1 MRRLPTLFMLAL
13 VAAATLA
20 APPAEAQSGPALTAQ
35 EIAVCLCQEQ
45 TIAQQQNQVE
55 IQAGLLAERQQELA
69 NLDTEIKRKA
79 LSTAETDVVGQSVL
93 QSMIN
98 QQIALRNLI
107 QLRIRPDYN
116 AQVRALNQTV
126 TEYNAQCT
134 SRPRYTLDVE
144 RARALMTCPAPQ

>member
-1 MRRLPTLFMLAL
+1 MRRLPTLSMLAL
-13 VAAATLA
+13 IAAATPA
-20 APPAEAQSGPALTAQ
+20 AAQSGLALTPE

-45 TIAQQQNQVE
+45 TITQQQSQVD
-55 IQAGLLAERQQELA
+55 IQAGLLAERQQELQ
-69 NLDTEIKRKA
+69 NLDQEIKRKA

-116 AQVRALNQTV
+116 KQVRGLNQSVADYT
-126 TEYNAQCT
+126 AQCM
-134 SRPRYTLDVE
+134 SRPRYKLDVE
-144 RARALMTCPAPQ
+144 QAQASMTCPAP

>member
-1 MRRLPTLFMLAL
+1 MRRLLTLSMLAL
-13 VAAATLA
+13 IAAATDA
-20 APPAEAQSGPALTAQ
+20 ASPAAAQSGLAMTPE
-35 EIAVCLCQEQ
+35 EISVCLCQEQ
-45 TIAQQQNQVE
+45 TITLQQSQVE
-55 IQAGLLAERQQELA
+55 IQGGLLAERQQELA

-79 LSTAETDVVGQSVL
+79 ASTAANDAVGQSVL

-116 AQVRALNQTV
+116 NDVRALNQTV

-134 SRPRYTLDVE
+134 ARPRYTLDVQK
-144 RARALMTCPAPQ
+144 AQAMTTCPAP